1 MTEMQSRRDAE
12 QDAAMRRLSINH
24 QLAVP
29 TTPLLH
35 HSNPPLVYPHFHLA
49 RLPNHGITGLT
60 LA

>member
-1 MTEMQSRRDAE
+1 MQNKM
-12 QDAAMRRLSINH
+12 QQCAAYLSTINH
-24 QLAVP
+24 QLTVP

-49 RLPNHGITGLT
+49 HLPNHGITGLT